1 MQKYQ
6 ERYIENTK
14 AIVVLRK
21 PEPAGEA
28 SFSAWFAAQRKKQEE
43 IERLKAENLSLLE
56 HELFPV
62 LDSLYGADDTLIREL
77 EAFADELMDWRTNLD
92 CGIYIL
98 IHDALLSLYRYRKD
112 RDRIIRELYRLGM
125 GLYYQ
130 NRSMYRISLYSL

>member
-56 HELFPV
+56 KELFPV
-62 LDSLYGADDTLIREL
+62 LDNLYGADD
-77 EAFADELMDWRTNLD
+77 
-92 CGIYIL
+92 
-98 IHDALLSLYRYRKD
+98 LSPRSKSA
-112 RDRIIRELYRLGM
+112 RL
-125 GLYYQ
+125 
-130 NRSMYRISLYSL
+130 R